1 MLIFQRVFLIAAVV
15 LSQYCLSI
23 DPRVKGKQHQLQRR
37 EFWMNLLYSVCLK
50 IQSLELNAWNIH
62 FSMSYFQETLKLS
75 FIFVSVINFNFL
87 TIVSGTTT
95 FIIWPRHRRGK
106 CLQHCDNTDCCGKKN
121 GHQKVAWIV
130 NKDLCLFFMV
140 TQRILTGHSLLRK
153 LHLHS
158 MTKIRHWYFYA

>member
-1 MLIFQRVFLIAAVV
+1 
-15 LSQYCLSI
+15 
-23 DPRVKGKQHQLQRR
+23 
-37 EFWMNLLYSVCLK
+37 MNLLYSVRLK

-106 CLQHCDNTDCCGKKN
+106 CLQHCDKTDCCEKKN
-121 GHQKVAWIV
+121 GHQKVAWSQQGPMP
-130 NKDLCLFFMV
+130 FFYGDKV
-140 TQRILTGHSLLRK
+140 YWLVIHYWEKYTWRPRWLACHDK
-153 LHLHS
+153 N
-158 MTKIRHWYFYA
+158 RHWYFYA